1 MISFIIGFML
11 GSFTGMMIM
20 ACIQIN
26 KGDEEYG
33 ESKEDK

>member
-11 GSFTGMMIM
+11 GAFIGMIIM

-26 KGDEEYG
+26 KGD
-33 ESKEDK
+33 DKNGKDQKN

>member
-11 GSFTGMMIM
+11 GAFIGMIIM

-26 KGDEEYG
+26 KGDDKNG
-33 ESKEDK
+33 ED